1 MRLAQLA
8 GRTRRPGAR
17 RARGDT
23 LAVVVL
29 IVLPVLAFGLPALL
43 GHAVVPGDDLTQN
56 YPLRVLVGRQLAS
69 GHLPLFDPYIW
80 SGAPLLGGW
89 NAGAAYPLT
98 LLFAVLPGVAAWT
111 VNLIATWAVAGA
123 GMFWFL
129 RALRLST
136 IASFLGALTFAFA
149 GAMPAQVGHFGLVAG
164 MSWVPVQLLAVLRLS
179 QPRALQSRLA
189 WIAVLATAFGLT
201 ILAGEPRAVDNAG
214 AIVVMYTLWHVARAG
229 RRGATVVALS
239 VVAGL
244 ALGACLGAVQ
254 LLPGLAAIS
263 TSQRAAGS
271 LTLYNSGSLPP
282 GWLLLML
289 VPDLLGGSGSVG
301 QPAFFA
307 GYQLA
312 EVTSYVGIL
321 PLVAA
326 LAMLGRLRRRGPVPG
341 WLVWHLIALAGI
353 ILALGGN
360 TPAGQLLAHLP
371 LFGLQRLQSRNIM
384 ITDTALAVLL
394 AYWVDEAPR
403 AVSRAAATAAGR
415 CRWRADAATVLG
427 VLAPTAVLVVA
438 ALAVWR
444 TGSLLGWLAVSPAA
458 IRAAGSLAPS
468 VAPFAILAV
477 AALVLVALGARLPAR
492 RRTRLIA
499 SFVVADV
506 VVFTL
511 LAVVA
516 VLPASDH
523 HTASAAR
530 AAQQGLR
537 ERAISSPVKPAGLLA
552 HPGRFAIYDP
562 GLIDASLLPVLAS
575 PDLNA
580 LSAAASVQ
588 GYSSIVDGR
597 YAAATGSHRATGGG
611 QDVLSPRAIAD
622 GVLGQLNTSVLITLP
637 RYLVTG
643 PAGTAPGPRA
653 GSGRRSI
660 QAGQRGTWYLGAALR
675 IVAVTVPDAHAAT
688 DAASGFR
695 IGLLTPSGQIRW
707 LAARAVTRTS
717 LAVRLPR
724 PVTAVALTGRAGRRQ
739 ADLGA
744 PALTEADGRVVV
756 ANGVLQTALT
766 PPQWAYATSDGPFAV
781 FADRDASGALTV
793 SSLDGGP
800 APAGAKARTL
810 SGAASEPA
818 IVAVQSSRGVR
829 ITRSVADIPGWTAT
843 WQPATGPACSLAVHR
858 AGLVQAVDVPAGRGI
873 LTWRYSPPL
882 GAAGLALSLVA
893 LSLLALLLIVATAS
907 YPRLARRPDTAGPAR
922 TGSAAGLPASDRGR
936 AGRRPAR
943 APCRSRRRRPG
954 W

>member
-1 MRLAQLA
+1 MRSARLAD
-8 GRTRRPGAR
+8 RMRRPGAR
-17 RARGDT
+17 RPRGDT

-29 IVLPVLAFGLPALL
+29 ILLPVLAFGLPALL

-80 SGAPLLGGW
+80 SGSPLLGGW

-111 VNLIATWAVAGA
+111 VNLVVTWSVAGA

-136 IASFLGALTFAFA
+136 IASFLGALSFAFA

-164 MSWVPVQLLAVLRLS
+164 MSWVPVQLVAVLRLS
-179 QPRALQSRLA
+179 QSQTLQSRLG

-214 AIVVMYTLWHVARAG
+214 AIVVMYALWHVARAG

-239 VVAGL
+239 VVGGL

-271 LTLYNSGSLPP
+271 LTLFNSGSLPP

-301 QPAFFA
+301 QPGFFA

-341 WLVWHLIALAGI
+341 WLVWHLIAVAGI

-360 TPAGQLLAHLP
+360 TPAGHLLAHLP
-371 LFGLQRLQSRNIM
+371 LFGMQRLQSRNIM

-394 AYWVDEAPR
+394 AHWVDDPPG
-403 AVSRAAATAAGR
+403 AVSRTAVTSAGR
-415 CRWRADAATVLG
+415 YRWRADAATVLG
-427 VLAPTAVLVVA
+427 LLAPAAVLVVV

-444 TGSLLGWLAVSPAA
+444 PGSLLGWLAVSPAA
-458 IRAAGSLAPS
+458 IRTAGSLAPS

-477 AALVLVALGARLPAR
+477 GALVLVGLGARMPAR
-492 RRTRLIA
+492 RRTRLVA
-499 SFVVADV
+499 SFMVADV

-530 AAQQGLR
+530 AAQQSLR
-537 ERAISSPVKPAGLLA
+537 ERTIPSPVRPAGLLA

-562 GLIDASLLPVLAS
+562 GLIDASLLPVLGS

-580 LSAAASVQ
+580 LSATASVQ

-622 GVLGQLNTSVLITLP
+622 GVLGQLNTSVLMTLP

-643 PAGTAPGPRA
+643 PAGQAPGSPA
-653 GSGRRSI
+653 GSGQRTIQAGQRSI
-660 QAGQRGTWYLGAALR
+660 KAGQRGTWYLGAALR
-675 IVAVTVPDAHAAT
+675 IAAVTVPDARAAA
-688 DAASGFR
+688 DAASGFQ
-695 IGLLTPSGQIRW
+695 IGLMTPGGQIRW
-707 LAARAVTRTS
+707 LAAQAVTGTS
-717 LAVRLPR
+717 LAVRLPH
-724 PVTAVALTGRAGRRQ
+724 PVTAVAVTGRAGRSQ
-739 ADLGA
+739 ANLGS
-744 PALTEADGRVVV
+744 PALTEAGGRVVV
-756 ANGVLQTALT
+756 ADGVLQTALT
-766 PPQWAYATSDGPFAV
+766 PPQWGYATSDGPFAV
-781 FADRDASGALTV
+781 FTDRDASGALTV
-793 SSLDGGP
+793 SGLDGGP
-800 APAGAKARTL
+800 APAGARARTL

-818 IVAVQSSRGVR
+818 IVAVQSPGGVR

-843 WQPATGPACSLAVHR
+843 WEPVTGPARSLAVHR

-882 GAAGLALSLVA
+882 FAAGLA
-893 LSLLALLLIVATAS
+893 LSLLALLLIAAMAVTTCLVRLEAGRALVR
-907 YPRLARRPDTAGPAR
+907 RLARLSKAPAA
-922 TGSAAGLPASDRGR
+922 GSARD
-936 AGRRPAR
+936 
-943 APCRSRRRRPG
+943 
-954 W
+954 